1 LSLRCRWGA
10 ARQSFFDLCISLDVS
25 EPPRGIHDVRIERVL
40 QIRFGLDSWFLIL
53 EKLVKA
59 LSSETLFAARSLP
72 EATLPPSEHMT
83 KARIAT
89 I

>member
-10 ARQSFFDLCISLDVS
+10 VRQSFFDLCISLDVS
-25 EPPRGIHDVRIERVL
+25 KPPRGIHDVRIERVL
-40 QIRFGLDSWFLIL
+40 QIRFGLDSW
-53 EKLVKA
+53 LVKA
-59 LSSETLFAARSLP
+59 DVIAARSLP

-83 KARIAT
+83 KARVAT